1 MAINLKFQMNN
12 SISKRITI
20 ITFGLISVVFCFT
33 FLFQTIF
40 FEDFYLSKKTE
51 SLILDVKR
59 IKALYSYQDFDT
71 KTLTSALKNFE
82 EKNNSRVA
90 IFSVDT
96 GSVKYLSFFDNNNL
110 DDMKSL
116 TNFCSDLLYNTD
128 LIEDVLYNNKVQST
142 IFKNKSSNYKQIGI
156 ISPISIQNE
165 NDSILISVSSIQPI
179 KEASSVIRSFYFYLL
194 IGFLILA
201 IFLSRIYSKLI
212 SNPLINLNNVA
223 KKMSNF
229 DFDVKCE
236 INSDDEIGNLANTLN
251 FLSSNLENALQTLQ
265 EKNAQL
271 ERDIEKER
279 NLENMRKDFVSSVSH
294 DLRTPLGIISGYAEG
309 LRDGIVSG
317 KDSFVYL
324 DTIIDEANKMN
335 LLITNMLDL
344 SKLESETIG
353 LHLESFNIVRL
364 LRGMVKKLSLEFKN
378 KDLHVKFDLPSYAYV
393 EGDVMTLE
401 RVVQNLL
408 SNTIKYTPAGNDII
422 ISVKEEEINY
432 LISIEN
438 KGIKIP
444 EKELENVFA
453 TFYRVDKS
461 GDRTKNS
468 YGLGLATVQ
477 RILSLHKSEFSLSN
491 TQDGVLFKFTLRKQ
505 DILFDEFE

>member
-309 LRDGIVSG
+309 LLDGI
-317 KDSFVYL
+317 
-324 DTIIDEANKMN
+324 
-335 LLITNMLDL
+335 
-344 SKLESETIG
+344 
-353 LHLESFNIVRL
+353 
-364 LRGMVKKLSLEFKN
+364 
-378 KDLHVKFDLPSYAYV
+378 
-393 EGDVMTLE
+393 
-401 RVVQNLL
+401 
-408 SNTIKYTPAGNDII
+408 
-422 ISVKEEEINY
+422 
-432 LISIEN
+432 
-438 KGIKIP
+438 
-444 EKELENVFA
+444 
-453 TFYRVDKS
+453 
-461 GDRTKNS
+461 
-468 YGLGLATVQ
+468 
-477 RILSLHKSEFSLSN
+477 IL
-491 TQDGVLFKFTLRKQ
+491 
-505 DILFDEFE
+505 

>member
-453 TFYRVDKS
+453 
-461 GDRTKNS
+461 
-468 YGLGLATVQ
+468 
-477 RILSLHKSEFSLSN
+477 
-491 TQDGVLFKFTLRKQ
+491 KF
-505 DILFDEFE
+505 